1 MEKSK
6 TTYLSIFRLGKRTL
20 VIFAAI
26 GFALALVVS
35 IIQPLQYRSQA
46 SILVIPNNRANV
58 DGYQASRAAEKYAL
72 TLSSVI
78 PTMSFY
84 NKVITQN
91 SSLADLFPT
100 EESAKREQ
108 WKNDLHSSVV
118 PETGILN
125 LSAYNRKPEDAQNIL
140 AAAIN
145 VLEKEGTAYLGGSS
159 SALIYMIDTPIASSL
174 PVRPNYPLN
183 ILGGI
188 IAGLLAGAVVVFVR
202 SESYPEEVQEVEPEA
217 IALETEKIEEE
228 QSGLEEPDEFELV
241 PPQSNPLESIPRSQ
255 EQDSLREE
263 KKWYPESEN
272 SENQEQT
279 AEAASYLGQFDPW
292 VTLKHKRN

>member
-20 VIFAAI
+20 IIFAAI
-26 GFALALVVS
+26 GFTLALVVS

-91 SSLADLFPT
+91 SSLADLFPA

-188 IAGLLAGAVVVFVR
+188 VAGLLVGAVIVFIR
-202 SESYPEEVQEVEPEA
+202 SESFSEKVQEVEPKVQEVEPN
-217 IALETEKIEEE
+217 IISSQVKEEGE
-228 QSGLEEPDEFELV
+228 FEEDEFEL
-241 PPQSNPLESIPRSQ
+241 
-255 EQDSLREE
+255 RETQNSPASE
-263 KKWYPESEN
+263 KKWYPGTDDLDLEESEPQPIPRV
-272 SENQEQT
+272 EH
-279 AEAASYLGQFDPW
+279 LDPW
-292 VTLKHKRN
+292 VTLKHKR